1 MMGKAFSL
9 LKEIE
14 AINSLFQTIDAGV
27 KGVKGAQ
34 SLGRPFDMCGNHGK
48 VSLDQH
54 LARLGIVV
62 SHPRGKKSLLIA
74 GQKLNTLGFVEKILN
89 A

>member
-1 MMGKAFSL
+1 
-9 LKEIE
+9 
-14 AINSLFQTIDAGV
+14 
-27 KGVKGAQ
+27 
-34 SLGRPFDMCGNHGK
+34 
-48 VSLDQH
+48 

-62 SHPRGKKSLLIA
+62 SHPRGKVSLLIA